1 MQFKDIVGQ
10 QAVKAKLISGV
21 KEGRIPHA
29 QLFLGPEGSGN
40 LPLALAYAQYIACAN
55 RGEDDSCGACP
66 NCIKYSK
73 IIHPDLHFT
82 FPTVG
87 SKEISDNFMEEWRS
101 TFLANPYLNVFDWL
115 MALEAENKQGNITVD
130 ECRNIIK
137 KLSLKSFE
145 GNFKVLI
152 MWMPEYLG
160 KEGNTLLKLIEEPP
174 QKTLFLLV
182 ANSDEQILTT
192 IKSRTQ
198 LVKIPA
204 LQQADV
210 QDALVERY
218 GAEVEA
224 ARASAFLSEGNLN
237 LAVQM
242 LSQTENNFFDSF
254 RNWMLMCYKNDMNGV
269 MGWIDDASTLG
280 REMLKHFL
288 AYGLH
293 IFREC
298 LIYKN
303 TDGHLV
309 KLTEKERDFV
319 SKFANFLTP
328 ATIEKISNTFN
339 DGIYHIERNA
349 NAKITLINISLLI
362 KNNLAA
368 KAG

>member
-10 QAVKAKLISGV
+10 QAVKTKLLAGV
-21 KEGRIPHA
+21 RESRVPHA

-40 LPLALAYAQYIACAN
+40 LPLALAYAQYIACPN
-55 RGEDDSCGACP
+55 KTDEDSCGTCP
-66 NCIKYSK
+66 SCNKYSK
-73 IIHPDLHFT
+73 LIHPDLHFT

-87 SKEISDNFMEEWRS
+87 SKEISDNFIEEWRE
-101 TFLANPYLNVFDWL
+101 TFLAHPYLNVFDWM
-115 MALEAENKQGNITVD
+115 MALDAENKQGNITVD

-160 KEGNTLLKLIEEPP
+160 LYGNTLLKLIEEPP

-182 ANSDEQILTT
+182 ANDDEKVITT

-204 LQQADV
+204 IKQEDIQNALMQLHGADA
-210 QDALVERY
+210 DT
-218 GAEVEA
+218 
-224 ARASAFLSEGNLN
+224 ARAATFLSEGNLN
-237 LAVQM
+237 TAIKL
-242 LSQTENNFFDSF
+242 LSETENNFFESF
-254 RNWMLMCYKNDMNGV
+254 RKWMLLCYQNKMPEV
-269 MGWIDDASTLG
+269 LEWIDEAATMG

-298 LIYKN
+298 LVLRT
-303 TDGHLV
+303 TDGAVV
-309 KLTEKERDFV
+309 KLTEKEREFV
-319 SKFANFLTP
+319 GKFSNFLTVNSVE
-328 ATIEKISNTFN
+328 TIANAINN
-339 DGIYHIERNA
+339 GIYYIERNA
-349 NAKITLINISLLI
+349 HAKITLINISLLI
-362 KNNLAA
+362 KNNLTA
-368 KAG
+368 KTG